1 MKYTI
6 VLYGAFD
13 RYNYGDNLMP
23 ILFEMY
29 MVKNHPDIE
38 QRANFIYASIQDSD
52 LSCYGCK
59 PTIAMNRLLDIPSG
73 STVVVVGGEVLGA
86 NVGTLYTHV
95 QNSLLVTQAL
105 RFIRKLSPSLLNRI
119 ALRRYKA
126 VWEYPYIPDIK
137 DFENKIKVIYN
148 TVGGNPINAQRENV
162 ISATYVSARDNRT
175 YNNLKEFSQ
184 PVLVPDSVLMAST
197 IIDDS
202 FFDSV
207 VRHEVRQI
215 VANDFI
221 SIQACPYK
229 VNFSAT
235 QLASELETVSSKYS
249 LKVVLLPIG
258 YASGHDDVVFLQ
270 KVNACAN
277 NNFILL
283 DDLNVWEIMY
293 IISKSK
299 VFYGTSLHG
308 VITAMSFCVPHYS
321 INSGIE
327 KLTSFLQTWSIY
339 PYNTP
344 ITIDKISESIE
355 SSRCEGVNNLERA
368 TKNAQSIIRAS
379 LDDIAAIL

>member
-126 VWEYPYIPDIK
+126 VWEYPYIPDI
-137 DFENKIKVIYN
+137 
-148 TVGGNPINAQRENV
+148 
-162 ISATYVSARDNRT
+162 
-175 YNNLKEFSQ
+175 
-184 PVLVPDSVLMAST
+184 
-197 IIDDS
+197 
-202 FFDSV
+202 
-207 VRHEVRQI
+207 
-215 VANDFI
+215 
-221 SIQACPYK
+221 
-229 VNFSAT
+229 
-235 QLASELETVSSKYS
+235 
-249 LKVVLLPIG
+249 
-258 YASGHDDVVFLQ
+258 
-270 KVNACAN
+270 
-277 NNFILL
+277 
-283 DDLNVWEIMY
+283 
-293 IISKSK
+293 
-299 VFYGTSLHG
+299 
-308 VITAMSFCVPHYS
+308 
-321 INSGIE
+321 
-327 KLTSFLQTWSIY
+327 
-339 PYNTP
+339 
-344 ITIDKISESIE
+344 
-355 SSRCEGVNNLERA
+355 
-368 TKNAQSIIRAS
+368 
-379 LDDIAAIL
+379 